1 MSEETDCLIVK
12 GLHRSFRQGDE
23 IINVLRGVDF
33 SLSRGEMVG
42 LAGPSG
48 SGKSTLLQITG
59 LLERPDSG
67 NVYLNGVSCWSGDDN
82 SRTKLRQTQLG
93 FVYQFHH
100 LLAEF
105 TALENVMLPQM
116 AFGVPKKN
124 AAARG
129 KALLTKVGLENRIGH
144 LPAELSG
151 GEQQRVAIVRALSNK
166 PAVILADEPT
176 GNLDEKTAFSV
187 FDLLQEITRSFGVSL
202 LIATHNPALVKKMD
216 RVLTLN
222 EGRLG

>member
-12 GLHRSFRQGDE
+12 GLNRSFKQGDE
-23 IINVLRGVDF
+23 TINVLRGVDF

-202 LIATHNPALVKKMD
+202 LIASHNPALVKKMD